1 MEKKAFYRVVGMA
14 AAALGAVVLCF
25 GLAFGSREKPA
36 AETVPETT
44 VAETTEA
51 AVVETTQATEAKSSV
66 DPESWEMILVNP
78 WNYLPEDFEVELQE
92 IEEGHQVDKRMAAQL
107 EAMLRAARKEGLEPL
122 IVSSYRTYQK
132 QDDLHNNRIKR
143 FMEDGLSL
151 DDAIV
156 EAGKWVAVPGTSEH
170 QTGLAVDIV
179 AESFPV
185 LEAEQENTP
194 EQQWLMENSWRFGFI
209 MRYPSDKSD
218 ITGIYYEPWHY
229 RYVGGEAAEE
239 IYQQGICLEEYL
251 ERLTGKLTPKG

>member
-1 MEKKAFYRVVGMA
+1 MEKKAFYRVVGVA

-25 GLAFGSREKPA
+25 GLAFGSREEPA

-44 VAETTEA
+44 EAPTTEA
-51 AVVETTQATEAKSSV
+51 AAQTTQAAEEKSSV
-66 DPESWEMILVNP
+66 DPESWDMVLVNP
-78 WNYLPEDFEVELQE
+78 WNFLPEDFEVELQE
-92 IEEGHQVDKRMAAQL
+92 VENGHQVDKRIEAQL
-107 EAMLRAARKEGLEPL
+107 EAMLRAAREEGLEPL
-122 IVSSYRTYQK
+122 IVSSYRTHQK

-143 FMEDGLSL
+143 FMQEGLSL

-194 EQQWLMENSWRFGFI
+194 EQRWLMENSWRFGFI

-229 RYVGGEAAEE
+229 RYVGVEAAKAITET
-239 IYQQGICLEEYL
+239 GICLEEYGLPL
-251 ERLTGKLTPKG
+251 E

>member
-1 MEKKAFYRVVGMA
+1 MEKKRLYTLLAEA
-14 AAALGAVVLCF
+14 AAVVCAVFVCFELALQ
-25 GLAFGSREKPA
+25 KP
-36 AETVPETT
+36 EEIPEVTVP
-44 VAETTEA
+44 TTEA
-51 AVVETTQATEAKSSV
+51 AEATLPTEATEPAPRHRV
-66 DPESWEMILVNP
+66 DPEDWNMILVNP
-78 WNYLPEDFEVELQE
+78 ENFLPEDFTVELQE
-92 IEEGHQVDKRMAAQL
+92 VENGHQVDKRMAAQL
-107 EAMLRAARKEGLEPL
+107 EAMLRAAREEGLEPM
-122 IVSSYRTYQK
+122 IVSSYRTHQK

-143 FMEDGLSL
+143 FMEEGLSL

-194 EQQWLMENSWRFGFI
+194 EQKWLMENCWKFGFI

-229 RYVGGEAAEE
+229 RDVGGVAAEE
-239 IYQQGICLEEYL
+239 IWEMGLWLEEYL
-251 ERLTGKLTPKG
+251 EILNE

>member
-1 MEKKAFYRVVGMA
+1 MDKKVLYRILGMVGA
-14 AAALGAVVLCF
+14 AAVVLVL
-25 GLAFGSREKPA
+25 GLGFANKEAQAP
-36 AETVPETT
+36 VPETT
-44 VAETTEA
+44 PA
-51 AVVETTQATEAKSSV
+51 VETTVETTAESTEETVPQRKV
-66 DPESWEMILVNP
+66 DPDGWNMILVNP
-78 WNYLPEDFEVELQE
+78 WNFLPEDFDVELEE
-92 IEEGHQVDKRMAAQL
+92 IEDGHQVDKRMAAQL
-107 EAMLRAARKEGLEPL
+107 EAMLRCAREEGLEPL
-122 IVSSYRTYQK
+122 IVSSYRTHQK

-143 FMEDGLSL
+143 FMEEGLSL

-194 EQQWLMENSWRFGFI
+194 EQKWLMENCWRFGFV

-229 RYVGGEAAEE
+229 RYVGGEAAQEMWE
-239 IYQQGICLEEYL
+239 LGLCLEEYL
-251 ERLTGKLTPKG
+251 DQLKNS